1 MSLGNFKETS
11 ESSETS
17 EAAETSETN
26 ETKDATDDTEK
37 SRSQILDTPDKY
49 DDDFDKK
56 LDDCE
61 SDQDSPE
68 QNSDDDPDS
77 SSQKGEGEEKQSL
90 LDKMRS
96 LFSKKEGAEAGDTKA
111 DEGTEESKAKE
122 PSQRE
127 KFLES
132 VRVDDYQVPALDKA
146 ESNSGDKPD
155 ESSESD
161 DARGIEHGED
171 GERTRWSDAQ
181 YAREHNIDER

>member
-1 MSLGNFKETS
+1 MSLGSFKETS
-11 ESSETS
+11 ESSEAT
-17 EAAETSETN
+17 ETN
-26 ETKDATDDTEK
+26 EAKDATDDTEK

-61 SDQDSPE
+61 ANQHSPE
-68 QNSDDDPDS
+68 QNSDENPDS
-77 SSQKGEGEEKQSL
+77 SSEKSEGEEKQSL

-96 LFSKKEGAEAGDTKA
+96 LFSKKEGAETDEAKDA
-111 DEGTEESKAKE
+111 EGTEEAETQE

-127 KFLES
+127 KFLDS
-132 VRVDDYQVPALDKA
+132 VRVDDYQAPNLGKA
-146 ESNSGDKPD
+146 ESDSTEKPA
-155 ESSESD
+155 EASESD

-181 YAREHNIDER
+181 YAREHDMDDR